1 MSTEKPLTDAT
12 KTLRRPG
19 RPSWFSRLAALS
31 LKRKIL
37 LVLVVWGIIE
47 EVVSWIFKARGIDIG
62 PLGAFSLMGTFISG
76 F

>member
-1 MSTEKPLTDAT
+1 MSTEKPLTSAT
-12 KTLRRPG
+12 ETLQRPERRSC
-19 RPSWFSRLAALS
+19 RSHWAALS

-37 LVLVVWGIIE
+37 LVLITWGIIE
-47 EVVSWIFKARGIDIG
+47 EVVSWIFKARGIDVG

>member
-1 MSTEKPLTDAT
+1 MSTEQPSTPVQE
-12 KTLRRPG
+12 TLKQRE

-37 LVLVVWGIIE
+37 LVLVAWGIVE
-47 EVVSWIFKARGIDIG
+47 EIVSWIFKARGIDIG

>member
-1 MSTEKPLTDAT
+1 MSTEKPLTSAT
-12 KTLRRPG
+12 ETLRQPVR
-19 RPSWFSRLAALS
+19 RSYRSRWAALS

-37 LVLVVWGIIE
+37 LGLIVWGVIE
-47 EVVSWIFKARGIDIG
+47 EVVSWVFKAYGIDIG

>member
-1 MSTEKPLTDAT
+1 MSTEKPLTSVT
-12 KTLRRPG
+12 ETSRRPE
-19 RPSWFSRLAALS
+19 RRSWRSRWAALS

-37 LVLVVWGIIE
+37 LVLITWGVIE

-62 PLGAFSLMGTFISG
+62 PLGVASMLGTFISG

>member
-1 MSTEKPLTDAT
+1 MSTEKPLTSVT
-12 KTLRRPG
+12 ETSRRPE
-19 RPSWFSRLAALS
+19 RRSWRSRWAALS

-37 LVLVVWGIIE
+37 LVLITWGIIE

-62 PLGAFSLMGTFISG
+62 PLGVFSLLGTFISG

>member
-1 MSTEKPLTDAT
+1 MNTEKPLISAT
-12 KTLRRPG
+12 ETLRPAAR
-19 RPSWFSRLAALS
+19 RSCRSRWVALS

-37 LVLVVWGIIE
+37 LVLIVWGIIE
-47 EVVSWIFKARGIDIG
+47 EVVSWIFKACGIDIG

>member
-1 MSTEKPLTDAT
+1 MSTEKPLTRAT
-12 KTLRRPG
+12 KTLRQ
-19 RPSWFSRLAALS
+19 LS

-37 LVLVVWGIIE
+37 LVLITWGIIE

-62 PLGAFSLMGTFISG
+62 PLGVISMLGAFISG

>member
-1 MSTEKPLTDAT
+1 MSTEKPLTSAT
-12 KTLRRPG
+12 ETLRKPVR
-19 RPSWFSRLAALS
+19 RSYRSRWDALS

-37 LVLVVWGIIE
+37 LVLITWGVIE
-47 EVVSWIFKARGIDIG
+47 EVVSWVFKARGIDIG

>member
-1 MSTEKPLTDAT
+1 MSTEKPLTSAT
-12 KTLRRPG
+12 ETLRQPER
-19 RPSWFSRLAALS
+19 RSYRSRWAALS

-37 LVLVVWGIIE
+37 LVLVAWGIVE
-47 EVVSWIFKARGIDIG
+47 EVVSWVFKARGIDIG

>member
-1 MSTEKPLTDAT
+1 MNTEKPLTSAT
-12 KTLRRPG
+12 ETSRQPERR
-19 RPSWFSRLAALS
+19 SWRSRWVVLS

-37 LVLVVWGIIE
+37 LVLITWGIIE

-62 PLGAFSLMGTFISG
+62 PLGVFSLLGTFISG

>member
-1 MSTEKPLTDAT
+1 MSTEKPLTSAT
-12 KTLRRPG
+12 ETSRPPVQ
-19 RPSWFSRLAALS
+19 RSYRSRWAALS

-37 LVLVVWGIIE
+37 LVLITWGIIE
-47 EVVSWIFKARGIDIG
+47 EVVSWIFKAYGIDIG

>member
-1 MSTEKPLTDAT
+1 MSTEKPLTRAT
-12 KTLRRPG
+12 ETLRRLG
-19 RPSWFSRLAALS
+19 RRSCRSRWAALS

-37 LVLVVWGIIE
+37 LVLITWGIIE
-47 EVVSWIFKARGIDIG
+47 EVVSWIFKARGIDVG